1 MQTIDP
7 AQLTRVTGGA
17 FAQGDAQSQGG
28 GLLAGLDTFLGF
40 LGSQNF
46 QEIVGGLR
54 QILGSFGSQGQP
66 QPDGQQQMDPS
77 SMYAGAGQDQQQMG

>member
-7 AQLTRVTGGA
+7 AQLTRVTGGT

-28 GLLAGLDTFLGF
+28 GGFLGGLDTFLGF

-46 QEIVGGLR
+46 QQLVGGLR

-66 QPDGQQQMDPS
+66 QPDEQQMDPS
-77 SMYAGAGQDQQQMG
+77 SMYAAAGQDPQQMG